1 MILCGREFGGDGWLV
16 GWLVGTVF
24 ILYYTLGVQGGTL
37 PPGFLFLFFNCSFIL

>member
-1 MILCGREFGGDGWLV
+1 MA

-37 PPGFLFLFFNCSFIL
+37 PPGGFFFF